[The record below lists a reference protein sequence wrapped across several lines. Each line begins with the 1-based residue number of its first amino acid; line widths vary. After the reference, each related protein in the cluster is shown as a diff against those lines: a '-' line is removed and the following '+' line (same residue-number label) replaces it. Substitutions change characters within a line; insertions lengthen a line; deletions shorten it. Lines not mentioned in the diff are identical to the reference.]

1 METLIESL
9 DTVFYTAIFLLPG
22 FLIVNIIDSTNPP
35 RKQSEFAYIL
45 KYLSYSLISCAL
57 CTPLYSVI
65 FNIKCKFLYW
75 LLFVGATILI
85 AFVVG
90 VTFSYI
96 KHNEVI
102 NKLLRI
108 FKISLFPSTPT
119 AWDYMFA
126 KQERHYMIVTL
137 NNDEK
142 IRGWYSSKSFA
153 SSDPDIHDLF
163 IEKAFVLGKDGMWN
177 EDKENAGLYIPNGQ
191 IKLIEIKERRE

>member
-1 METLIESL
+1 
-9 DTVFYTAIFLLPG
+9 
-22 FLIVNIIDSTNPP
+22 
-35 RKQSEFAYIL
+35 
-45 KYLSYSLISCAL
+45 
-57 CTPLYSVI
+57 
-65 FNIKCKFLYW
+65 
-75 LLFVGATILI
+75 
-85 AFVVG
+85 
-90 VTFSYI
+90 
-96 KHNEVI
+96 
-102 NKLLRI
+102 
-108 FKISLFPSTPT
+108 
-119 AWDYMFA
+119 MFA